1 MDFFSFFTR
10 KKPSKNIAKDR
21 LKLVLI
27 HDRGDF
33 SPEKINQI
41 KKDLV
46 ETLSKYVE
54 VDGEEIEISI
64 VNKKDKES
72 DAVLAHLSC
81 DMPIRKIK

>member
-1 MDFFSFFTR
+1 MDFFNFFKG
-10 KKPSKNIAKDR
+10 KKSSKNIAKDR

-33 SPEKINQI
+33 SDEKISAI

-54 VDGEEIEISI
+54 LDGENIDISI
-64 VNKKDKES
+64 VNKKDS
-72 DAVLAHLSC
+72 DKGSVFAHLNA